1 MEIAGEDGSKL
12 VLREP
17 VTIFG
22 RGSGFASKDRTVSR
36 RHILIE
42 AKTSEN
48 SNGAPIEPTVSFE
61 VIGRNPI
68 WVRSSKNGEIRTF
81 RRSEKGEMALG
92 ESFCV
97 GSQEPIWFELNK
109 IAEFEE
115 RKQFFSRSSDSVDI
129 DVSGIDPVKEFGF
142 LAMGHE
148 FECYGNRVIRDP
160 KKWDWFLDEPRKD
173 SDDDEDY
180 GRKKK
185 RGVKGKRKKGANS
198 DDEDWTDENEDAV
211 EMITKTKKF
220 RRPKYSTRSK
230 DRHKTPNDQKKAA
243 RSNKDYDEEVEEDE
257 DDETLGGFIVD
268 DEEDNVEQM
277 DEDEDEDEEE
287 EEFSDDDEE
296 D

>member
-12 VLREP
+12 ILREP

-22 RGSGFASKDRTVSR
+22 RGSGFASKDRTISR

-42 AKTSEN
+42 AKTSDN
-48 SNGAPIEPTVSFE
+48 TNGAPMEPKVSFE

-81 RRSEKGEMALG
+81 RRSEKGKMAPG

-97 GSQEPIWFELNK
+97 GGQEPIWFELNK
-109 IAEFEE
+109 ITEFEE
-115 RKQFFSRSSDSVDI
+115 GKLVSSRSSDSDDI

-142 LAMGHE
+142 LVMGHE
-148 FECYGNRVIRDP
+148 FECYGNRVIRDV
-160 KKWDWFLDEPRKD
+160 KKWDWFLDGPSKD
-173 SDDDEDY
+173 SHDDDEDY
-180 GRKKK
+180 ERKKK
-185 RGVKGKRKKGANS
+185 RGVRGKRKKGANS

-211 EMITKTKKF
+211 QMITKVQKSQ
-220 RRPKYSTRSK
+220 RPKYSTRSK
-230 DRHKTPNDQKKAA
+230 DRNKISNDQRKAA
-243 RSNKDYDEEVEEDE
+243 KSNKDYDGEVEEDE

-268 DEEDNVEQM
+268 DEVDNVEQM
-277 DEDEDEDEEE
+277 DEDEE
-287 EEFSDDDEE
+287 EEFLDDEDDEE